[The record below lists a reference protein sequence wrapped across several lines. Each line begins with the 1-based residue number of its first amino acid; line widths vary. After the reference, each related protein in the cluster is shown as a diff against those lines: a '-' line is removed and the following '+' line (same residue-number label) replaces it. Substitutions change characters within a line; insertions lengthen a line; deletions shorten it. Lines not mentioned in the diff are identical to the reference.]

1 MTDSFTFV
9 AARFFSGIL
18 LIILVMLIFACQ
30 GDAQTVGITP
40 LPVRPPP
47 DRTGVSARTTVSSGG
62 IAAEIR
68 SLVELGTPPFL
79 FKALDQIRTRD
90 LGNTEFG
97 RVMVTV
103 IVYMIQKIYPD
114 IQIKLPLPDPPKIH
128 EYTRI
133 FQNAEQGKYTY
144 PPPESTDF
152 LEYVLPF
159 FALLS
164 ATQEEAFL
172 QAIPYIQKA
181 KQLNPNSALA
191 PYFLG
196 IAYEYAGRLSEAEAE
211 YSLAYEL
218 SHDCY
223 PAILSL
229 TRIMNAT
236 GNREDAL
243 RLLSELVIHYPD
255 NIAIKREI
263 ALTYY
268 HNRDWSRAEGAI
280 AEILQRNNQ
289 DSEFLLMQ
297 AHVLVEKG
305 QFLQAQIPLDLYT
318 SVNANNRLYLFL
330 RARIQAEGY
339 RNRDAALNYLRS
351 ILRNN
356 PEDDEVAVYTTRL
369 LMGSPRREDQA
380 EGRELLQ
387 RLLKKES
394 QSLTVLS
401 LEVED
406 TIRRGAWKE
415 AETYLKKLLQ
425 ERRSSQDL
433 IFAYQIERGL
443 GNKDEALAYAQE
455 LYEQDPT
462 NDEGIVAYVSA
473 LIDMGRENEAG
484 KMIESRLSS
493 LPGGGLKSRYYYL
506 RSRLRKNEE
515 SIMNDLRSSLF
526 EDPRN
531 LSALIAMFE
540 TYHRRRDERRAVY
553 YLKQAIALAPEN
565 PQVQRYEA
573 EYSALLG
580 TAN

>member
-1 MTDSFTFV
+1 MTGSFTFEGV
-9 AARFFSGIL
+9 RVFSGIM
-18 LIILVMLIFACQ
+18 LIILVILIFACQ
-30 GDAQTVGITP
+30 GNAQIVGVTP
-40 LPVRPPP
+40 LPAGPPP
-47 DRTGVSARTTVSSGG
+47 GRTGTPARPTVSSEGVAG
-62 IAAEIR
+62 EIR

-79 FKALDQIRTRD
+79 FKALDLIRTRD

-97 RVMVTV
+97 RVMIMV

-114 IQIKLPLPDPPKIH
+114 VSINLPHPDPPKTH

-133 FQNAEQGKYTY
+133 FLNAEQGKYTY

-164 ATQEEAFL
+164 VTKEEAFL
-172 QAIPYIQKA
+172 QAIPDIQKA

-191 PYFLG
+191 SYFLG
-196 IAYEYAGRLSEAEAE
+196 MAYEHSGRFSEAEEE

-229 TRIMNAT
+229 TRIMNIT
-236 GNREDAL
+236 GEREDAL
-243 RLLSELVIHYPD
+243 RLLSDLVIRYPD

-263 ALTYY
+263 AFAYY
-268 HNRDWSRAEGAI
+268 HNRDWSRAEAAI
-280 AEILQRNNQ
+280 AEILQRNNR

-297 AHVLVEKG
+297 AHVLVERG
-305 QFLQAQIPLDLYT
+305 QFLQAQAPLDLYA

-356 PEDDEVAVYTTRL
+356 PGDDEAAVYATRL
-369 LMGSPRREDQA
+369 LMESPRKEDQA

-387 RLLKKES
+387 GLLKIES
-394 QSLTVLS
+394 YPLTVLS

-406 TIRRGAWKE
+406 AIRRGAWKE
-415 AETYLKKLLQ
+415 AETYLERLLR
-425 ERRSSQDL
+425 ERRSSRDL
-433 IFAYQIERGL
+433 LFAYQVERGL
-443 GNKDEALAYAQE
+443 GNKDEALAYARE
-455 LYEQDPT
+455 LYEQDPA
-462 NDEGIVAYVSA
+462 NDEGAVAYVSA
-473 LIDMGRENEAG
+473 LIDMGRQNEAG
-484 KMIESRLSS
+484 QMIESRLSS
-493 LPGGGLKSRYYYL
+493 LPSGGLKSRYYYL

-515 SIMNDLRSSLF
+515 LMMNDLRSSLF

-540 TYHRRRDERRAVY
+540 IYHYRQDERRAVY

-565 PQVQRYEA
+565 PLVRRYEA

>member
-1 MTDSFTFV
+1 MTGSVFGGEKL
-9 AARFFSGIL
+9 FSGIMLVIL
-18 LIILVMLIFACQ
+18 LILISCQ
-30 GDAQTVGITP
+30 GNAQTVGITP
-40 LPVRPPP
+40 LPAGPSPGPAGPPARPA
-47 DRTGVSARTTVSSGG
+47 DSSRG
-62 IAAEIR
+62 IAGEIR

-79 FKALDQIRTRD
+79 LNALDLIRTRD

-97 RVMVTV
+97 RGMITV

-114 IQIKLPLPDPPKIH
+114 VPVKLPYPDPPKTH

-133 FQNAEQGKYTY
+133 FLDAEQGKYTY
-144 PPPESTDF
+144 PPPASTDF

-172 QAIPYIQKA
+172 QAIPDIQKA
-181 KQLNPNSALA
+181 KQLNPHSALA

-196 IAYEYAGRLSEAEAE
+196 IAYEHCGRFSEAGAE

-229 TRIMNAT
+229 TRIMNIT

-243 RLLSELVIHYPD
+243 RLLSDLLIRYPD

-263 ALTYY
+263 ALVYY

-280 AEILQRNNQ
+280 AEILQRNSR

-297 AHVLVEKG
+297 AHVLVEQG
-305 QFLQAQIPLDLYT
+305 QFLQAQAPLDLYT
-318 SVNANNRLYLFL
+318 AINANNRLYIFL

-356 PEDDEVAVYTTRL
+356 PEDDEAAVYATRL
-369 LMGSPRREDQA
+369 LMESPRKEDQA

-387 RLLKKES
+387 GLLKNETN
-394 QSLTVLS
+394 SLTVLS

-406 TIRRGAWKE
+406 AIRRGAWRE
-415 AETYLKKLLQ
+415 AETYLERLLR
-425 ERRSSQDL
+425 ERHSSRDL
-433 IFAYQIERGL
+433 LFAYQVKRGL
-443 GNKDEALAYAQE
+443 GNKDEALTYARE
-455 LYEQDPT
+455 LYERDPA
-462 NDEGIVAYVSA
+462 NDEGAVAYVSA
-473 LIDMGRENEAG
+473 LIDMGRQNEAG
-484 KMIESRLSS
+484 QMIESRLSS
-493 LPGGGLKSRYYYL
+493 LAGGSLKSRYYYL
-506 RSRLRKNEE
+506 RSRLQKNEE
-515 SIMNDLRSSLF
+515 LMMNDLRSSLF

-540 TYHRRRDERRAVY
+540 IYHRRRDERRAVY

-565 PQVQRYEA
+565 PQVRRYEA

-580 TAN
+580 NEN